1 MATAAIVPCV
11 KRTARGFMPCLTIT
25 EETEG
30 FGSFKR
36 RVPVAR
42 VAFTNAEDAMAF
54 AEHEALDAEV
64 NGWYPGVE

>member
-1 MATAAIVPCV
+1 
-11 KRTARGFMPCLTIT
+11 MPCLRIT

-30 FGSFKR
+30 FGRFTR

-64 NGWYPGVE
+64 NGWYPGIN